1 MHPEPQDNDSPEPSP
16 PEPVART
23 GNDAIGQASKWMM
36 IVGIVLT
43 AVGMIFG
50 MGGMMLGYT
59 DTAVVDL
66 IMLIPGGFLMTFA
79 GLTGWILAG
88 GR

>member
-1 MHPEPQDNDSPEPSP
+1 MNPEPSDQDT
-16 PEPVART
+16 PEPGPVKPAERS
-23 GNDAIGQASKWMM
+23 GNDAIGRASKWMM

-43 AVGMIFG
+43 AIGMIFG

-66 IMLIPGGFLMTFA
+66 IMIVPGGFLMTFA
-79 GLTGWILAG
+79 GLTGWILSG